1 MPLSP
6 CALTL
11 TSRCYKA
18 SWPTVDSNIVGL
30 HALPTSVT
38 FSVFYANL
46 FPASLELFT
55 IDLFMPKKRRYVS
68 PYSSHLVLHLHPIS
82 QCSVAD
88 ASGEVLPWIKEGTE
102 SRVILHCEVRGLWLK
117 LPLHALLQL
126 YCPSPR
132 NYAKIG
138 AVTTIFPPLNLPG
151 NNWTGEAR
159 VSTCWKSDIF
169 WLLIADPSFCCQL
182 LKLIIISLSHVIEDY
197 KTVSCLNIQYNL
209 LILGSQRWCI
219 CFFLHA
225 ALFVACDL
233 KMWKSRVDD

>member
-11 TSRCYKA
+11 ASRCYKV

-88 ASGEVLPWIKEGTE
+88 ASGEVLSWIKEGTE

-126 YCPSPR
+126 YCPSRGIMLRSVPSRRFFPHWIYLGIIGQVKLECPR
-132 NYAKIG
+132 A
-138 AVTTIFPPLNLPG
+138 G
-151 NNWTGEAR
+151 NPISFDYWLR
-159 VSTCWKSDIF
+159 ILHFVVS
-169 WLLIADPSFCCQL
+169 
-182 LKLIIISLSHVIEDY
+182 Y
-197 KTVSCLNIQYNL
+197 
-209 LILGSQRWCI
+209 
-219 CFFLHA
+219 
-225 ALFVACDL
+225 
-233 KMWKSRVDD
+233 